1 MIAGFEQPDE
11 GELLIGGAD
20 AVGIPPYK
28 RDVNTVFQSYALFP
42 HKSIIDNVAFGLKQ
56 RGMGKTERRA
66 KANEAL
72 ELVQLAHRADARP
85 SMLSGG
91 QQQRVAL
98 ARALV
103 MNPRVLLLDEPLG
116 ALDLKLRKEMQFEL
130 KRIQEHVGITF
141 IYVTHDQEEAL
152 SMSDRIAVMSHG
164 VIEQLDEPRVIYDNP
179 KTAFVAGF
187 IGEMNFLTGAV
198 TSANDGVW
206 TVDAGVGVPVQ
217 GMGAAP
223 LNEKVRVGLRPER
236 LVVTPNSDSA
246 GTNQVLS
253 TVLSKMYL
261 GDQIQF
267 VVTLPSGATI
277 VAIEQRASV
286 DPATDN
292 IKPGDRVTVSW
303 DTHAPLLLG
312 IVNDTQESPATPLNE
327 ETS

>member
-1 MIAGFEQPDE
+1 MKDRLE
-11 GELLIGGAD
+11 
-20 AVGIPPYK
+20 
-28 RDVNTVFQSYALFP
+28 TS
-42 HKSIIDNVAFGLKQ
+42 AF
-56 RGMGKTERRA
+56 
-66 KANEAL
+66 N
-72 ELVQLAHRADARP
+72 
-85 SMLSGG
+85 LSGG
-91 QQQRVAL
+91 QQQRVGL
-98 ARALV
+98 ARAIAIR
-103 MNPRVLLLDEPLG
+103 PKLLLMDEPLSN
-116 ALDLKLRKEMQFEL
+116 LDAKLRVEL
-130 KRIQEHVGITF
+130 RDEIRDLQKRLGITTL
-141 IYVTHDQEEAL
+141 YVTHDQEEAL